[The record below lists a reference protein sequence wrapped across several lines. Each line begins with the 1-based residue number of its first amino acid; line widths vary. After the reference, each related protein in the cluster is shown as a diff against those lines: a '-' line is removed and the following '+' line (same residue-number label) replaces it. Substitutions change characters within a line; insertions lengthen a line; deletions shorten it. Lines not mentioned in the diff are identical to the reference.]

1 MENTREIQEV
11 KNRFGIIGNAPAL
24 NYALSVAIQVAPT
37 DLTVLIT
44 GESGSGKESF
54 SKIIHGLS
62 NRKRGPFIAINCGA
76 IPEGTIDSELFGH
89 LKGSFTGAVDDRKGY
104 FETTNNGT
112 IFLDEIG
119 EMPLGTQARLL
130 RVLENG
136 EYIPVGSSTVKKTNV
151 RVVAATN
158 VDLLNAVENGKFRED
173 LYYRLNTVPIK
184 VPPLRDR
191 GFDIELLFLKFTTD
205 FAEKN
210 RIEPVNLTEEAR
222 VMLRAFRFPGNIRQ
236 LKNIAEQITLLEP
249 ERPIGPNVLSK
260 YLPKEQSSGLPA
272 LFNLKETQDFS
283 EREILYKVLFE
294 MKKDVTDLKKLVY
307 SLMSGNAIDKD
318 TVHPDFFQEL
328 SAEPPV
334 LYSRQEEEYHSPFAQ
349 TTLKIDDIQRN
360 TEDIEDI
367 THETDEDNL
376 SLEKNEKEMII
387 KALRKNNF
395 KRKYAA
401 QSLGISERTLYR
413 KIKQYDIT
421 DEKP

>member
-1 MENTREIQEV
+1 MENTREIQDV

-37 DLTVLIT
+37 DLTVLIN

-104 FETTNNGT
+104 FETTNHGT

-119 EMPLGTQARLL
+119 EMPVGTQARLL

-136 EYIPVGSSTVKKTNV
+136 EYIPVGSSTVRKTDV

-158 VDLLNAVENGKFRED
+158 VDLMAAVENGKFRED

-191 GFDIELLFLKFTTD
+191 GFDIELLFLKFTMD
-205 FAEKN
+205 FAERN
-210 RIEPVNLTEEAR
+210 RIQPAELLEDAR
-222 VMLRAFRFPGNIRQ
+222 VMLRSFRFPGNIRQ

-249 ERPIGPNVLSK
+249 ERLINGTVLTK
-260 YLPKEQSSGLPA
+260 YLPKEQAAGLPA
-272 LFNLKETQDFS
+272 LLNSRDAQDFS
-283 EREILYKVLFE
+283 ERELLYKVLFD

-307 SLMSGNAIDKD
+307 SLMSGNTVDKD
-318 TVHPDFFQEL
+318 VVSPDFFHEVSREVPAL
-328 SAEPPV
+328 YVHEEDN
-334 LYSRQEEEYHSPFAQ
+334 LYSPLS
-349 TTLKIDDIQRN
+349 TSTLKIDDVQRN
-360 TEDIEDI
+360 SEDIEDI
-367 THETDEDNL
+367 AHETDEDSL

-387 KALRKNNF
+387 KALKKNNF

-413 KIKQYDIT
+413 KIKQYDIV